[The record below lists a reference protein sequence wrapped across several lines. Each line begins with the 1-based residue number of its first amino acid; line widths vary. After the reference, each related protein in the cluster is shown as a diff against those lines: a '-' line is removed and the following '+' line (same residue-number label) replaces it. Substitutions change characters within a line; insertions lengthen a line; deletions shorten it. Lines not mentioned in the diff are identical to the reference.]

1 MILYSDRDD
10 HYSQRVRIVLAEK
23 DISAEINETKPEE
36 TSDEILSISPY
47 HKLPILVDRDL
58 AIHDP
63 SVMMEYLDE
72 RFPHPPL
79 LPVYPV
85 ARANCRT
92 LMLRID
98 REWCPLID
106 TLIDGQKSEKE
117 MLKIRE
123 ELLHEISSIAPTFK
137 EFKFFMNDEFTLVAC
152 CFAPILWRL
161 PSVGIKLPGIEYDIQ
176 KEEAAYRKELVLGED
191 FKESAQPVKIDHLY
205 GGVRKIH
212 YKMYFHYLY
221 FNSVKWSYLQGMVIV
236 PYLALAPTIVTGA
249 ITLGFVQQII
259 RAFGRVETSLQYLVR
274 SWPIIVELISVW
286 KRLSEFENKLKAN
299 TEQISEEKI

>member
-23 DISAEINETKPEE
+23 DITAEINEAKLEE

-47 HKLPILVDRDL
+47 HKLPILVDREL

-85 ARANCRT
+85 ARASSRT

-98 REWCPLID
+98 REWCPLVD
-106 TLIDGQKSEKE
+106 TLILADQSEKQL
-117 MLKIRE
+117 MKVRE

-137 EFKFFMNDEFTLVAC
+137 ENKYFMSDEFTLVDC

-161 PSVGIKLPGIEYDIQ
+161 PSLGIKLPLNRHLKPLIDYQNKVFERPGVLDSLSSIE
-176 KEEAAYRKELVLGED
+176 R
-191 FKESAQPVKIDHLY
+191 HL
-205 GGVRKIH
+205 K
-212 YKMYFHYLY
+212 
-221 FNSVKWSYLQGMVIV
+221 SD
-236 PYLALAPTIVTGA
+236 
-249 ITLGFVQQII
+249 
-259 RAFGRVETSLQYLVR
+259 
-274 SWPIIVELISVW
+274 
-286 KRLSEFENKLKAN
+286 
-299 TEQISEEKI
+299 

>member
-23 DISAEINETKPEE
+23 DISAEIKESNQNETA
-36 TSDEILSISPY
+36 DEILSISPY

-63 SVMMEYLDE
+63 AVMMEYLDE

-85 ARANCRT
+85 ARANSRT

-106 TLIDGQKSEKE
+106 TLIEGAKPEKE
-117 MLKIRE
+117 LMKIRE

-137 EFKFFMNDEFTLVAC
+137 EFKFFMSDEFSLVDC
-152 CFAPILWRL
+152 CFGPILWRL
-161 PSVGIKLPGIEYDIQ
+161 PSIGINLPVNRHLKPLLDYQ
-176 KEEAAYRKELVLGED
+176 KRIFERPGFLDSLSPLERDLTEA
-191 FKESAQPVKIDHLY
+191 
-205 GGVRKIH
+205 
-212 YKMYFHYLY
+212 
-221 FNSVKWSYLQGMVIV
+221 
-236 PYLALAPTIVTGA
+236 
-249 ITLGFVQQII
+249 
-259 RAFGRVETSLQYLVR
+259 
-274 SWPIIVELISVW
+274 
-286 KRLSEFENKLKAN
+286 
-299 TEQISEEKI
+299 

>member
-23 DISAEINETKPEE
+23 DITAEIKESKPEE
-36 TSDEILSISPY
+36 TPEDILSISPY

-85 ARANCRT
+85 ARANSRT
-92 LMLRID
+92 LMLRTD
-98 REWCPLID
+98 REWCPIVD
-106 TLIDGQKSEKE
+106 TLIAGELPEKE
-117 MLKIRE
+117 LIKLRE

-137 EFKFFMNDEFTLVAC
+137 EFKYFMSDEFTLVDC

-161 PSVGIKLPGIEYDIQ
+161 PSIGIRLPVNRHLKPLIDYQ
-176 KEEAAYRKELVLGED
+176 KEIFKRPGFLDSLSSLERDLKED
-191 FKESAQPVKIDHLY
+191 
-205 GGVRKIH
+205 
-212 YKMYFHYLY
+212 
-221 FNSVKWSYLQGMVIV
+221 
-236 PYLALAPTIVTGA
+236 
-249 ITLGFVQQII
+249 
-259 RAFGRVETSLQYLVR
+259 
-274 SWPIIVELISVW
+274 
-286 KRLSEFENKLKAN
+286 
-299 TEQISEEKI
+299 

>member
-23 DISAEINETKPEE
+23 DITAEIIESKAEDMP
-36 TSDEILSISPY
+36 DDIISISPY
-47 HKLPILVDRDL
+47 QKLPILVDRDL

-85 ARANCRT
+85 ARANSRT

-98 REWCPLID
+98 REWCPMVDELIE
-106 TLIDGQKSEKE
+106 QNKSAKE
-117 MLKIRE
+117 LMKIRE

-137 EFKFFMNDEFTLVAC
+137 EYKYFMSDEFTLVDC

-161 PSVGIKLPGIEYDIQ
+161 PSIGIKLPINRHL
-176 KEEAAYRKELVLGED
+176 KPL
-191 FKESAQPVKIDHLY
+191 IDY
-205 GGVRKIH
+205 Q
-212 YKMYFHYLY
+212 
-221 FNSVKWSYLQGMVIV
+221 NSIFER
-236 PYLALAPTIVTGA
+236 P
-249 ITLGFVQQII
+249 GFLD
-259 RAFGRVETSLQYLVR
+259 SLSSLER
-274 SWPIIVELISVW
+274 D
-286 KRLSEFENKLKAN
+286 LK
-299 TEQISEEKI
+299 SEE

>member
-1 MILYSDRDD
+1 MILYSDRAD

-23 DISAEINETKPEE
+23 DISAEINETKLED

-85 ARANCRT
+85 ARANSRT

-98 REWCPLID
+98 REWCPLLD
-106 TLIDGQKSEKE
+106 KLIKEDLPEKE
-117 MLKIRE
+117 LMKIRQ
-123 ELLHEISSIAPTFK
+123 ELLHEISSIALTFK
-137 EFKFFMNDEFTLVAC
+137 EFKYFMSDEFTLVDC

-161 PSVGIKLPGIEYDIQ
+161 PSVGIKLPIN
-176 KEEAAYRKELVLGED
+176 KHLKPL
-191 FKESAQPVKIDHLY
+191 IDY
-205 GGVRKIH
+205 Q
-212 YKMYFHYLY
+212 
-221 FNSVKWSYLQGMVIV
+221 NSVFER
-236 PYLALAPTIVTGA
+236 P
-249 ITLGFVQQII
+249 GFLD
-259 RAFGRVETSLQYLVR
+259 SLSSIER
-274 SWPIIVELISVW
+274 D
-286 KRLSEFENKLKAN
+286 LKVN
-299 TEQISEEKI
+299 Q